1 MRTRTCARPR
11 SAIFRNAGLNERAMS
26 AQPIQAAARDS
37 DGNLKSLVKI
47 ARVLDCFSANQ
58 RALSLAEICQLTGYP
73 KSTTHR
79 LLASMREVGFLDQG
93 RERDRYRLGLKL
105 FELGNIVLANLEIH
119 REARSIVEA
128 LRRMTGQVIH
138 LAIFDG
144 RQAVVIH
151 RADPSPDAATVPTM
165 IENAPVHCTSVGKAI
180 LAWQPEEVIERVI
193 AMGLTRYTE
202 ATITDPDGLRQELE
216 QTRARGFAID
226 QGEHQPG
233 LRCIGA
239 PILDQSGRVFAGLSV
254 SGLIWRIP
262 MDQLDD
268 LSKLVVRHAS
278 TISQRLGYHG

>member
-1 MRTRTCARPR
+1 MPPAGGAQGRCARSLRPLTIR
-11 SAIFRNAGLNERAMS
+11 DIRNAGFSERAMS
-26 AQPIQAAARDS
+26 AQPIQAAARNS

-47 ARVLDCFSANQ
+47 VRVLDCFSANQ

-128 LRRMTGQVIH
+128 LRRITGQVIH

-216 QTRARGFAID
+216 QIRARASRSIRASTS
-226 QGEHQPG
+226 QVS
-233 LRCIGA
+233 GA
-239 PILDQSGRVFAGLSV
+239 SGRPS
-254 SGLIWRIP
+254 
-262 MDQLDD
+262 
-268 LSKLVVRHAS
+268 S
-278 TISQRLGYHG
+278 TSRDGCLPA